1 MAPIIPNC
9 HPLQDTQ
16 STYEPYSAIQAG
28 GGGGGRLTPPKT
40 IILYYTRTIASTVFL
55 LREVSSNLPGNNL
68 VLSGFGS

>member
-1 MAPIIPNC
+1 MAPIISNC

-16 STYEPYSAIQAG
+16 STYEPYSAIQT
-28 GGGGGRLTPPKT
+28 GGGGRLTPPKT
-40 IILYYTRTIASTVFL
+40 IILYYSRTIASTIFL